1 MLGKQLWVIGV
12 EATWTLNGLGL
23 TTAAAVQAA
32 TTVARKAQLEFNLQL
47 AKVYQDVRNSFLDS
61 LSAESLIAETTDAVN
76 SSEEQLEITK
86 MRLQEGIGTNLD
98 VLNAQKDYT
107 SALIDKANAILH
119 FNIAQANLLRAI
131 GRVDTNTLLSDA
143 PLRL

>member
-1 MLGKQLWVIGV
+1 
-12 EATWTLNGLGL
+12 
-23 TTAAAVQAA
+23 
-32 TTVARKAQLEFNLQL
+32 
-47 AKVYQDVRNSFLDS
+47 LDS
-61 LSAESLIAETTDAVN
+61 LSAESLIVETTDAVA
-76 SSEEQLEITK
+76 SSQEQLEITQ

-107 SALIDKANAILH
+107 SALIDKANAILR

-131 GRVDTNTLLSDA
+131 GRVDSNTLLSNT